1 MTQKAS
7 RQISAEQ
14 AAEWLAALAALPNNP
29 FRYDFNPYEASISG
43 AGQAV
48 WSFDYN
54 AWVVS
59 GSERYRPRIA
69 SRIEDAIYLLIQYER
84 DWMQRANEERAKELR
99 RAQERVA
106 WCEATLEQTSPA
118 PESVLYATGNEQ
130 PRTAVCVVGK
140 MPADTIQRAL
150 ADASKEASR
159 NPRYY
164 ANRYFDDPTT
174 IRHVPEPGS
183 PGEDE

>member
-29 FRYDFNPYEASISG
+29 FRYDFNPHEASISG

-54 AWVVS
+54 AWVVL
-59 GSERYRPRIA
+59 GSERYRPRIVP
-69 SRIEDAIYLLIQYER
+69 RIEDALYLLIQYER
-84 DWMQRANEERAKELR
+84 DWMQRVNKERAKELQR
-99 RAQERVA
+99 GQDRVA
-106 WCEATLEQTSPA
+106 WCEATLEQVSQA
-118 PESVLYATGNEQ
+118 PEGVVYATGTK
-130 PRTAVCVVGK
+130 RSRASVCIVGE
-140 MPADTIQRAL
+140 MSEDMIQRAL

-159 NPRYY
+159 NRGARPWSLS
-164 ANRYFDDPTT
+164 AD
-174 IRHVPEPGS
+174 
-183 PGEDE
+183 